1 MSGKLKHPINIR
13 LTDQQYEDFLFIC
26 DVQKKDVS
34 KVLRAFI
41 DEYIEKHNCILQ
53 RDQTCDLYVETAD
66 GQRQWITVLKEEVMD
81 KELCTRV
88 ESENVFKK
96 VKKVEP

>member
-26 DVQKKDVS
+26 GTQNKDVS

-41 DEYIEKHNCILQ
+41 DDYIQKNNCILE
-53 RDQTCDLYVETAD
+53 RDRTCDLYVETSD
-66 GQRQWITVLKEEVMD
+66 GKRQWITVLKEEVMD
-81 KELCTRV
+81 KALFTHV
-88 ESENVFKK
+88 ESEEVFKK
-96 VKKVEP
+96 VKKA